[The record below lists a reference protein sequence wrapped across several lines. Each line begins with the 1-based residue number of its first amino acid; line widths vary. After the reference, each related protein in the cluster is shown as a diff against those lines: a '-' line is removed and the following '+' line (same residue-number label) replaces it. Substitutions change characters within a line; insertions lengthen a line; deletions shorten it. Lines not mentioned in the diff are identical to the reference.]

1 MSAARAAAPSL
12 RRVGVLTSGGDAP
25 GMNCAIRAVVRAGT
39 VAGAEVW
46 GIRRGFTGLLEDD
59 MELLTSRSVGDILQ
73 RGGTILHTTRCPEFQ
88 QSSGIRRALRVLHAR
103 RIQGLVVIGG
113 NGSAHGSLELHR
125 AGMPVMHVP
134 STIDNDLSGSVQT
147 IGFDTAVN
155 TAVDA
160 INRLRD
166 TAGSLDRI
174 FVVEVMGRRSGFIA
188 LWAGLACGAEAILI
202 PEVPVDFPELVR
214 TLRAG
219 RKRGKAYSL
228 VVVAEG
234 SGSGPGLARRLERA
248 LKVTT
253 RAVVLGHIQRGGSPS
268 AYDRVL
274 ASRLATRAVY
284 ELLRGTTGQ
293 LVGWVHDAY
302 LLTPIETALRTRRRI
317 DRELY
322 DLLRVLSQ

>member
-1 MSAARAAAPSL
+1 MSAARAPAPRL

-25 GMNCAIRAVVRAGT
+25 GMNCAIRAVVRVGT

-73 RGGTILHTTRCPEFQ
+73 RGGTILHTTRCPEFRR
-88 QSSGIRRALRVLHAR
+88 SAGIRRALRILRAR

-125 AGMPVMHVP
+125 AGMHVMHVP

-155 TAVDA
+155 TAVEA

-202 PEVPVDFPELVR
+202 PEVAVDLPELCR

-219 RKRGKAYSL
+219 RKRGKVYSL

-234 SGSGPGLARRLERA
+234 CGSGPGLARRLERA

-274 ASRLATRAVY
+274 ASRLATRAVS
-284 ELLRGTTGQ
+284 ELLRGTTGH
-293 LVGWVHDAY
+293 LVGWVHDDY
-302 LLTPIETALRTRRRI
+302 LLTPIETALRTRRKI

>member
-1 MSAARAAAPSL
+1 MARAGVPPVL
-12 RRVGVLTSGGDAP
+12 RRLGVLTSGGDAP
-25 GMNCAIRAVVRAGT
+25 GMNPAIRAVVRAGT
-39 VAGAEVW
+39 AAGARVW
-46 GIRRGFTGLLEDD
+46 GIRRGFTGLLDND
-59 MELLTSRSVGDILQ
+59 MELLSGRSVGDILQ
-73 RGGTILHTTRCPEFQ
+73 RGGTILHTARCPEFRQ
-88 QSSGIRRALRVLHAR
+88 PAGFRRALTTLQRR

-113 NGSAHGSLELHR
+113 NGSARGSLALHR
-125 AGMPVMHVP
+125 AGVHVIHVP

-174 FVVEVMGRRSGFIA
+174 FVIEVMGRRSGFIG

-202 PEVPVDFPELVR
+202 PEVPVAFADLVR
-214 TLRAG
+214 RLRSG
-219 RKRGKAYSL
+219 RQRGKMYSL

-234 SGSGPGLARRLERA
+234 SGSAPLLARRLERA
-248 LKVTT
+248 LRVTT

-268 AYDRVL
+268 AYDRIL
-274 ASRLATRAVY
+274 ASRLGTRAVH
-284 ELLRGTTGQ
+284 ELLHGASGQ
-293 LVGWVHDAY
+293 LVGWVSDAF
-302 LLTPIETALRTRRRI
+302 LLTPLQRVAHKSHTI

-322 DLLRVLSQ
+322 NLLTLLSQ